1 VTRDASNGSA
11 GGVRVTHIVF
21 DLQGGGMET
30 LVAALAA
37 RFAGTRVTM
46 SVISLSGRAGR
57 VGEAIRGDLDG
68 LYAVRS
74 IPGLSMLRPT
84 RVARLVRETRA
95 EVVHLHSGAWL
106 KGALA
111 ARLAGVRRV
120 IYTEHGRE
128 HHDPLTLQW
137 LDRRAAARTD
147 VVVAVSDRLRN
158 YMHAVLGVPEERLET
173 VANGVDISRFKP
185 GPPSPELLRRFEI
198 PESARVVGSVGR
210 LEEVKGYDRLLEVF
224 AGLPRDGEAGP
235 LFLVICGEGAL
246 RPDLEAQAERLGIRD
261 RVRFPG
267 WLDDTTEFYRLL
279 NVFTLTS
286 HSEGVSV
293 SLLEAMSSG
302 AVPVVTDVG
311 ANAQVL
317 GPELSSAIVG
327 PWDRGTFTATV
338 RGVLEAP
345 ERRRELADLARRR
358 VVEHYNLDRMI
369 ERYEDLYFDCAGK
382 RATPPEQ
389 SGPRTADPHQV

>member
-1 VTRDASNGSA
+1 
-11 GGVRVTHIVF
+11 
-21 DLQGGGMET
+21 MET
-30 LVAALAA
+30 LVAAMAA

-57 VGEAIRGDLDG
+57 VGEAIRGNLDG
-68 LYAVRS
+68 LYAIRS

-84 RVARLVRETRA
+84 GLARLVRETRA

-128 HHDPLTLQW
+128 HHDPLTLRW
-137 LDRRAAARTD
+137 LDRRAMARTD
-147 VVVAVSDRLRN
+147 VVVAVSDRLRD
-158 YMHAVLGVPEERLET
+158 YMQTVLGVPEERLET
-173 VANGVDISRFKP
+173 IANGVDISRFKP
-185 GPPSPELLRRFEI
+185 GPASPELSRRLGI
-198 PESARVVGSVGR
+198 PENARVVGSVGR
-210 LEEVKGYDRLLEVF
+210 LEGVKGYDRLLDVF
-224 AGLPRDGEAGP
+224 ADLPKDGEAGP
-235 LFLVICGEGAL
+235 LFLVVCGEGSL
-246 RPDLEAQAERLGIRD
+246 RLDLEAQAQSLGIAD

-279 NVFTLTS
+279 DVFTLTS

-317 GPELSSAIVG
+317 GPELSSHAIVG
-327 PWDRGTFTATV
+327 PWNRVTFVAAV
-338 RGVLEAP
+338 RRVLEAP
-345 ERRRELADLARRR
+345 ERRRELGDLTRRR
-358 VVEHYNLDRMI
+358 VVERYNLDRMI
-369 ERYEDLYFDCAGK
+369 ERYEDLYFGCAGE
-382 RATPPEQ
+382 RATSPKQ
-389 SGPRTADPHQV
+389 TDQRIADPHQV